1 MHELLKESNNGVA
14 LYDVFSHYIKT
25 LMGND
30 LWKSGSVTN
39 KRFFWEDGKLASWQV
54 GKLASWQVG
63 KRARQGKF

>member
-14 LYDVFSHYIKT
+14 LYGAFSHYINT

-39 KRFFWEDGKLASWQV
+39 KRFFWEDGKLAREQES
-54 GKLASWQVG
+54 

>member
-14 LYDVFSHYIKT
+14 LYDAFSHFINT
-25 LMGND
+25 LMEND

-39 KRFFWEDGKLASWQV
+39 KRVFWED
-54 GKLASWQVG
+54 G